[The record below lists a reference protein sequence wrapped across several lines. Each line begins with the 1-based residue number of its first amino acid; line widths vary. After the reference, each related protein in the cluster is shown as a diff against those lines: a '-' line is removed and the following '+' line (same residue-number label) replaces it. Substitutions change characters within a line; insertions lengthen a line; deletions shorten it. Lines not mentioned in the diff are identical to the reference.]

1 MPVVPVKSPAFFSPI
16 QPLKPNPNSKAIMP
30 RATLRPFPLCKL
42 ISPYLPSHLPTSFSQ
57 HLPSQHIL
65 PSIRNYFPSISHRS
79 SKPGWPYLYSDKRI
93 MAPQLDAYFKQVDSL
108 SDAFIER
115 LRKAVAIPSVSAED
129 ERRPEVI
136 KVKKSMPVSL
146 RYITITSC

>member
-1 MPVVPVKSPAFFSPI
+1 MSVVLVKSPAFSCLNPSNS
-16 QPLKPNPNSKAIMP
+16 NPNSKGIMP
-30 RATLRPFPLCKL
+30 RATLRPLPLCRL
-42 ISPYLPSHLPTSFSQ
+42 TSPSAPSHLPTSFSFR
-57 HLPSQHIL
+57 LPSQHIL
-65 PSIRNYFPSISHRS
+65 PSIRNYFPSISRRS
-79 SKPGWPYLYSDKRI
+79 SKLVWPYLYSDKRI
-93 MAPQLDAYFKQVDSL
+93 MAPQLDTYFKQVDSL
-108 SDAFIER
+108 SEVFIER